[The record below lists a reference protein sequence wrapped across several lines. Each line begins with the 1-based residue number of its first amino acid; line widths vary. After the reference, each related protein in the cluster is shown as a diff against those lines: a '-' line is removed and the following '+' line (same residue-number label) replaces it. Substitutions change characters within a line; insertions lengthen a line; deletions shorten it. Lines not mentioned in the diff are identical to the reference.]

1 MYVLSHGDVQCAAI
15 SVLGKQPV
23 LEELISLALGL
34 YLGYC
39 KVVGLAGMWSI
50 LLEVLQEPAFLL
62 KSWPF

>member
-15 SVLGKQPV
+15 AVLGKQPV

-39 KVVGLAGMWSI
+39 KVVGMWSI